1 MSKPVDV
8 RVFGPDAEAQLET
21 AITNGINAAS
31 TSPEPFLTGEEAVAA
46 APTITQL
53 PAQASSSGFMLRVEA
68 DVYINSSNSATG
80 GQILYEGDDIRLE
93 NVTDLDQVYVLPLK
107 NQATTLRW
115 NTL

>member
-8 RVFGPDAEAQLET
+8 KGFGPDAQLQLET
-21 AITNGINAAS
+21 SVQNAITAAAAS
-31 TSPEPFLTGEEAVAA
+31 PQPFLTGETPIAA

-53 PAQASSSGFMLRVEA
+53 PATPSTSGFMLRVEA
-68 DVYINSSNSATG
+68 DCFINSSNSATG

-93 NVTDLDQVYVLPLK
+93 NVTNLDQVYVLPLK
-107 NQATTLRW
+107 NQATVLRW